1 MSEIRV
7 TSVVGENGGDRVGL
21 TTGLTVGPLTGTT
34 GIGATISHQGHA
46 QFAGVCT
53 ATSFVG
59 NGAGLTNVSAGKILQ
74 VVNLVKTDSF
84 STTSTSSVD
93 ITGFALSITPQSN
106 TSKIMVIASGYISS
120 QGNNH
125 GVHLYFYRTRSGQ
138 SDVEVGKSYNQKAN
152 VQSQTGGTF
161 IIQNLD
167 EPATTSAVTYMGR
180 LRTDSGSYNARIGAG
195 GNNGDANIPE
205 SVITLM
211 EVGA

>member
-1 MSEIRV
+1 MSELRTNRIIPRDGLP
-7 TSVVGENGGDRVGL
+7 SGSSGG
-21 TTGLTVGPLTGTT
+21 
-34 GIGATISHQGHA
+34 II
-46 QFAGVCT
+46 
-53 ATSFVG
+53 
-59 NGAGLTNVSAGKILQ
+59 Q
-74 VVNLVKTDSF
+74 VKNLVKTDSF

-93 ITGFALSITPQSN
+93 ITGFALSITP
-106 TSKIMVIASGYISS
+106 TRADSKIFVLASGYISS

-161 IIQNLD
+161 VIQNLD
-167 EPATTSAVTYMGR
+167 SPGTTSTITYKGR

-195 GNNGDANIPE
+195 GNNGSDNIPE

-211 EVGA
+211 EVSG

>member
-34 GIGATISHQGHA
+34 GIGATITHQGHA

-84 STTSTSSVD
+84 STTSTSLVD
-93 ITGFALSITPQSN
+93 ITGFSLSITPQFN
-106 TSKIMVIASGYISS
+106 NSKIMVLASGYISN

-125 GVHLYFYRTRSGQ
+125 GVHLFFYRTRSGQ
-138 SDVEVGKSYNQKAN
+138 SDVEVGKSYNQKAT

-161 IIQNLD
+161 VIQNLD
-167 EPATTSAVTYMGR
+167 SPTTTSTLTYKGR
-180 LRTDSGSYNARIGAG
+180 LKTDSSSYNARIGAG

-211 EVGA
+211 EVAA

>member
-34 GIGATISHQGHA
+34 GIGATITHQGHA

-84 STTSTSSVD
+84 STTSTSLVD
-93 ITGFALSITPQSN
+93 ITGFSLSITPQFN
-106 TSKIMVIASGYISS
+106 NSKIMVLASGYISN

-125 GVHLYFYRTRSGQ
+125 GVHLFFYRTRSGQ
-138 SDVEVGKSYNQKAN
+138 SDVEVGKSYNQKAT

-161 IIQNLD
+161 VIQNLD
-167 EPATTSAVTYMGR
+167 SPATTSAVTYMGR
-180 LRTDSGSYNARIGAG
+180 LKTDSGSYNARIGAG

-211 EVGA
+211 EVAA

>member
-84 STTSTSSVD
+84 STTSTSLVD
-93 ITGFALSITPQSN
+93 ITGFSLSITPQFN
-106 TSKIMVIASGYISS
+106 NSKIMVLASGYISS

-125 GVHLYFYRTRSGQ
+125 GVHLFFYRTRSGQ
-138 SDVEVGKSYNQKAN
+138 SDVEVGKSYNQKAT

-161 IIQNLD
+161 VIQNLD
-167 EPATTSAVTYMGR
+167 SPATTSAVTYMGR
-180 LRTDSGSYNARIGAG
+180 LKTDSGSYNARIGAG
-195 GNNGDANIPE
+195 GNSGENNIPE

-211 EVGA
+211 EVAA

>member
-34 GIGATISHQGHA
+34 GIGATITHHGHA

-84 STTSTSSVD
+84 STTSTSLVD
-93 ITGFALSITPQSN
+93 ITGFSLSITPQFN
-106 TSKIMVIASGYISS
+106 NSKIMILASGYISS
-120 QGNNH
+120 QGNDH
-125 GVHLYFYRTRSGQ
+125 GVHLFFYRTRSGQ

-161 IIQNLD
+161 VIQNLD
-167 EPATTSAVTYMGR
+167 SPATTSTLTYKGR
-180 LRTDSGSYNARIGAG
+180 LKTDSGSYNARIGAG

-211 EVGA
+211 EVAA

>member
-34 GIGATISHQGHA
+34 GIGATITHQGHA

-84 STTSTSSVD
+84 STTSTSLVD
-93 ITGFALSITPQSN
+93 ITGFSLSITPQFN
-106 TSKIMVIASGYISS
+106 NSKIMVLASGYISS

-125 GVHLYFYRTRSGQ
+125 GVHLFFYRTRSGQ
-138 SDVEVGKSYNQKAN
+138 SDVEVGKSYNQKAT

-161 IIQNLD
+161 VIQNLD
-167 EPATTSAVTYMGR
+167 SPATTSAVTYMGR
-180 LRTDSGSYNARIGAG
+180 LKTDSGSYNARIGAG

-211 EVGA
+211 EVAA

>member
-7 TSVVGENGGDRVGL
+7 TSVVCENGGDRVGL
-21 TTGLTVGPLTGTT
+21 TNGLTGGPLTGTT
-34 GIGATISHQGHA
+34 GIGATITHQGHA

-84 STTSTSSVD
+84 STTSTSLVD
-93 ITGFALSITPQSN
+93 ITGFSLSITPQFN
-106 TSKIMVIASGYISS
+106 NSKIMVLASGYISS

-125 GVHLYFYRTRSGQ
+125 GVHLFFYRTRSGQ
-138 SDVEVGKSYNQKAN
+138 SDVEVGKSYNQKAT

-161 IIQNLD
+161 VIQNLD
-167 EPATTSAVTYMGR
+167 SPATTSAVTYMGR
-180 LRTDSGSYNARIGAG
+180 LKTDSGSYNARIGAG

-211 EVGA
+211 EVAA

>member
-34 GIGATISHQGHA
+34 GIGATITHQGHA

-84 STTSTSSVD
+84 STTSTSLVD
-93 ITGFALSITPQSN
+93 ITGFSLSITPQFN
-106 TSKIMVIASGYISS
+106 NSKIMVLASGYISN

-125 GVHLYFYRTRSGQ
+125 GVHLFFYRTRSGQ
-138 SDVEVGKSYNQKAN
+138 SDVEVGKSYNQTN
-152 VQSQTGGTF
+152 PVQSQTGGTF
-161 IIQNLD
+161 VIQNLD
-167 EPATTSAVTYMGR
+167 SPATTSTLTYKGR
-180 LRTDSGSYNARIGAG
+180 LQTDSSSYNARIGAG
-195 GNNGDANIPE
+195 GNNGETNIPE

-211 EVGA
+211 EVAA